1 MRQTYSSFVDKVAPY
16 ISAGIS
22 SLEELKLYLQRYFQ
36 ELHPQLVIAETFDDV
51 MCLIEDKCTIINV
64 CCVESIVNQ
73 YNITDAKPEIKKFKT
88 QVDIFCDEVKLSVC
102 FQESFKNVSTSS
114 HHLIC
119 ETIEFVLESESSG
132 SSLSDIKKMLS
143 TSFQN
148 VVNYVQIRGIVN
160 NDNCINVTC
169 YAPQNLL
176 DILQETAEENL
187 DLIKEMGVI
196 RLKIGYHTIFDK
208 HEREEVYDDCIVC

>member
-1 MRQTYSSFVDKVAPY
+1 
-16 ISAGIS
+16 
-22 SLEELKLYLQRYFQ
+22 
-36 ELHPQLVIAETFDDV
+36 

-88 QVDIFCDEVKLSVC
+88 QVNLFCDEVKLSMC
-102 FQESFKNVSTSS
+102 FKERFKNISSS

-119 ETIEFVLESESSG
+119 ETIEFVLG
-132 SSLSDIKKMLS
+132 SQADDYTLTDIKKLLS
-143 TSFQN
+143 TSFKS

-160 NDNCINVTC
+160 NGNCINVTC

-196 RLKIGYHTIFDK
+196 QLKIGYHTIFDK
-208 HEREEVYDDCIVC
+208 QKKEEVYNDCMLIKIFCCQ